1 MGFWWSWAMRWWQR
15 GDCGSDGPWVLWVSV
30 DLGGHGMGCGL
41 VFRSPNPGTEL
52 LKCNHMFNLNNLRSM
67 MCQLNYSN

>member
-1 MGFWWSWAMRWWQR
+1 M
-15 GDCGSDGPWVLWVSV
+15 

-67 MCQLNYSN
+67 MCQFEYKNETIPIIIESYMIIRSWLYKLLQQL